1 MDALLRSV
9 LLASLVA
16 LTAACSSSGQ
26 QPAGSGSGGS
36 DAALEAAAGSGGSG
50 GDSAADA
57 APDTSVDAALDAGTD
72 ADASST
78 DASSTDASD
87 ASPADAAADA
97 DAQVDYD
104 AQAVDGSSCG
114 ALIQQHPIEGAL
126 HVTPCSQVSYGTN
139 PPSSGNHY
147 PIWADYKTYTR
158 PVPRGFWVHNL
169 EHGAV
174 VITYNC
180 PGGCAGEVAQAQ
192 SVIDSYADLGCFTSA
207 GVPRRI
213 VMTPDPLLDVRWA
226 ASSWGWTLRASC
238 FEPAVFLKFI
248 QDHYNH
254 APENEC
260 HGDWDFQPDG
270 GPLVLPCS
278 DAGADG
284 G

>member
-1 MDALLRSV
+1 MDALLRPV
-9 LLASLVA
+9 LLASLVV
-16 LTAACSSSGQ
+16 LTAACSSGKSSAD
-26 QPAGSGSGGS
+26 PGSGSGGS
-36 DAALEAAAGSGGSG
+36 DAALEASADTGSAGS

-72 ADASST
+72 ADASSP
-78 DASSTDASD
+78 DASSPDASD
-87 ASPADAAADA
+87 ASPADA

-104 AQAVDGSSCG
+104 AQAVDASSCG
-114 ALIQQHPIEGAL
+114 AVVQQHPIEGAL
-126 HVTPCSQVSYGTN
+126 HVTPCSPVSYGTN

-147 PIWADYKTYTR
+147 PIWADYKTYTEA
-158 PVPRGFWVHNL
+158 VPRGFWVHNL

-192 SVIDSYADLGCFTSA
+192 SVIDSYADLACFTSA

-238 FEPAVFLKFI
+238 LEPAVFLEFI

-270 GPLVLPCS
+270 GPLALPCS